1 MLLNFFYPGCCKH
14 FYSFSY
20 VLHLTLCTVCLKMAT
35 HSLHTQVYREIN
47 SFFSVHLSLLCFQ
60 LIAMV
65 GKMIKAKE
73 SGAMYEELPRNTCGM
88 RRLTQV
94 LRNGGGKFLNRD
106 FVKLT
111 GVRRNAQDDMID
123 SMCFF
128 IGVTAK
134 VFTHFVVYCGLSLTS
149 SQ

>member
-1 MLLNFFYPGCCKH
+1 MLLNFFIPVAVNASIPSLMCCISLCAL
-14 FYSFSY
+14 F
-20 VLHLTLCTVCLKMAT
+20 VLKWPHILCILRSIEKLIV
-35 HSLHTQVYREIN
+35 
-47 SFFSVHLSLLCFQ
+47 FSVHLSLLCFQ

-73 SGAMYEELPRNTCGM
+73 SGAMYEELPRDTCGM